1 MSWHASH
8 DGEEITVTEP
18 NTFYDEAQPE
28 TAGRSEQQLL
38 EVEIQAPPSWRELGV
53 LVLDGSA
60 SMQLL
65 MELVDESLE
74 AMLPAKTKGAAV
86 DAAVREL
93 VNRLK
98 SSVRASNF
106 ALSHIAFNEMVTDER
121 PARDVLAIDAAESF
135 DPTAHGVG
143 GTAIH
148 TGLEA
153 AHRHVYEF
161 LRAEEGS
168 GLPLSAVVI
177 VLSDGEDGSPKAT
190 LEAATRLKE
199 LPNTLVA
206 AGLFATK
213 GQPPVGAELLQA
225 IASRP
230 NLYQTVFNG
239 AQLRDFFHA
248 SLTMAAQSN
257 AGATGTD
264 GE

>member
-1 MSWHASH
+1 M
-8 DGEEITVTEP
+8 TEP
-18 NTFYDEAQPE
+18 NTFYDAQLEA
-28 TAGRSEQQLL
+28 AGPCEQHLV
-38 EVEIQAPPSWRELGV
+38 EVEVHAPPSWRELGV

-65 MELVDESLE
+65 MALLDESLKT
-74 AMLPAKTKGAAV
+74 MLPTKTKGEAV

-98 SSVRASNF
+98 SSVRAANF
-106 ALSHIAFNEMVTDER
+106 ALTLIVFNETVTDER
-121 PARDVLAIDAAESF
+121 SARDVLAIDPTESF

-148 TGLEA
+148 TGLDA
-153 AHRHVYEF
+153 AHNHVSEF
-161 LRAEEGS
+161 LRVEAAS

-177 VLSDGEDGSPKAT
+177 VLSDGEDGNPKAT
-190 LEAATRLKE
+190 LEAAARLKE

-213 GQPPVGAELLQA
+213 GRPAVGAELLQA

-248 SLTMAAQSN
+248 SLTIAAQSN
-257 AGATGTD
+257 ATTTRAGT
-264 GE
+264 E